1 MRLPFISRRKS
12 DEAMCLLVEVTRRTL
27 NDADVALCE
36 ERAAR
41 RQAEAELAVA
51 ENAPKPVVIERTE
64 LWHLIDWSLWG
75 SGMGDVFRE
84 QLADQF
90 IAAITPE
97 QHSQALKLIHAWED
111 NGHIPTGRRNYEDQQ
126 RRLHRALRAVARLRA
141 EAHGQARVISRL
153 TDQLLDATGHNG
165 EELLPAERRVLD
177 LDKEDA

>member
-1 MRLPFISRRKS
+1 MRLPFTSRRRA

-27 NDADVALCE
+27 NDADIVLRE
-36 ERAAR
+36 EQAAR
-41 RQAEAELAVA
+41 RQAEAELAAA
-51 ENAPKPVVIERTE
+51 EAAPKPVVIERTE

-90 IAAITPE
+90 LAAITPE
-97 QHSQALKLIHAWED
+97 QHGQALKLIHAWED

-126 RRLHRALRAVARLRA
+126 RRLHRALRAVAALRA
-141 EAHGQARVISRL
+141 EAAVQRRVTRHL
-153 TDQLLDATGHNG
+153 TDQLLDATGHIG
-165 EELLPAERRVLD
+165 EPLLPAARVTLG